1 LFYHFSSARLVAAYL
16 DMTYNYD
23 VLTLAGSVKLSNWF
37 CAIQALSTWTHKQLM
52 LFGSKCWTAP
62 KTDFVTDGDTMSEIS
77 HTFNQDSEREKSVRS
92 LVEAQD
98 RISRTQKDSFEAL
111 LTRMKINVN

>member
-1 LFYHFSSARLVAAYL
+1 MAAYL

-23 VLTLAGSVKLSNWF
+23 SLNLSGNVKLSNWF

-52 LFGSKCWTAP
+52 VFGTKCWTGLAS
-62 KTDFVTDGDTMSEIS
+62 KSCDEKGFTGKDFDVDTLSEIS
-77 HTFNQDSEREKSVRS
+77 QTFEQDSEREKSVRS

-98 RISRTQKDSFEAL
+98 RISRTQNESFETL
-111 LTRMKINVN
+111 LSRMRISVS